1 MTLHV
6 RRGNCSIELYRT
18 VIRTPK
24 KKTNIN
30 FFTPEQGRLT
40 HFIRKENSGSEY
52 DIYNKKQVNVEKDAD
67 LES

>member
-1 MTLHV
+1 M
-6 RRGNCSIELYRT
+6 YRT

-30 FFTPEQGRLT
+30 LFTPNQGRLT
-40 HFIRKENSGSEY
+40 HFMRKENSGSEY